1 MQRFLSV
8 FLISCFFAS
17 SVAASTTVDTSLE
30 EHVYD
35 LYVGGSSHSNI
46 NYTTNAA
53 SSSIVID
60 GTEVRVGVTAWADTA
75 NVSNDGISN
84 DDTEVVQY
92 SQLNAYSYN
101 GDYGYGLVNSHSNDS
116 HTFDNFTGGDDFD
129 MVLFSF
135 SEDVTLTGA
144 SFTFLQGYD
153 TGKQISVIGLNDIS
167 LFENH
172 ASNEFTWSDVANSAG
187 TVLSSGHFNIS
198 STIYSGGSHGN
209 FSSDF
214 SNLSVAKY
222 WLVGSYNTHFD
233 DNSTSHHGSGFKL
246 ASIDFTVDDAPD
258 ITQPVPTTGSF
269 WLLCSAICFV
279 VLKRRKNAK
288 LFK

>member
-8 FLISCFFAS
+8 LFVGCFFAS
-17 SVAASTTVDTSLE
+17 SVSATTNVDTSLE

-46 NYTTNAA
+46 DYTTNAS
-53 SSSIVID
+53 SSSIIID

-75 NVSNDGISN
+75 NVSNDGISG
-84 DDTEVVQY
+84 DDSEVVQY

-101 GDYGYGLVNSHSNDS
+101 GDYGYGLVNSQNNDS

-135 SEDVTLTGA
+135 SEGVTLTGA
-144 SFTFLQGYD
+144 SFTYLTGYD
-153 TGKQISVIGLNDIS
+153 TGKQISVIGLNDIT

-198 STIYSGGSHGN
+198 SHISSSGSHGN

-214 SNLSVAKY
+214 SDLSVAKY

-233 DNSTSHHGSGFKL
+233 DNSSTYHGSGFKL
-246 ASIDFTVDDAPD
+246 ASLDFTVDGAPD
-258 ITQPVPTTGSF
+258 ITQPSPVPVQGSF
-269 WLLCSAICFV
+269 WLLCSAAGF
-279 VLKRRKNAK
+279 LAFQRRKHAK
-288 LFK
+288 